1 MGCPIKKQLKEDY
14 FMLYGILC
22 QTGNYSYALVTTD
35 DREMAELQ
43 KIRLM
48 EGKTLR
54 DVDLQFY
61 SIKEFV
67 SRNTLICAG
76 CFSLSFLEFKFAY

>member
-1 MGCPIKKQLKEDY
+1 
-14 FMLYGILC
+14 MLYGILC

-54 DVDLQFY
+54 DVDLSF
-61 SIKEFV
+61 
-67 SRNTLICAG
+67 TLSKNLIG
-76 CFSLSFLEFKFAY
+76 VRLVRK